1 MPPNNLSISNV
12 GNNVHSDNENEMM
25 AVRASQAAAQKIMK
39 NDSKRYRDHIQATT
53 NTYGWNI
60 VETGVPIPAMPTYP
74 APPRPHQ
81 NIKLPLQQKLNKS
94 MNIFTSNGF
103 SSARQY
109 LINTKANIQYTKNQ
123 LDAKDRL
130 ERKEYY
136 TPEWILAKES
146 VKHLMQKKAK
156 NRNNTMKTL
165 RSLTSVNK
173 PSSGG
178 RKQRKRKTLR
188 KRNQ

>member
-1 MPPNNLSISNV
+1 MPPT
-12 GNNVHSDNENEMM
+12 NVHSDNENEIM
-25 AVRASQAAAQKIMK
+25 AVRASQAAAQKMMK

-53 NTYGWNI
+53 NTYGWNT

-74 APPRPHQ
+74 APLQPHQ

-94 MNIFTSNGF
+94 MNIYTSNGF

-130 ERKEYY
+130 EKKEYY
-136 TPEWILAKES
+136 TPEWILAKER
-146 VKHLMQKKAK
+146 VKHSMQKKAK